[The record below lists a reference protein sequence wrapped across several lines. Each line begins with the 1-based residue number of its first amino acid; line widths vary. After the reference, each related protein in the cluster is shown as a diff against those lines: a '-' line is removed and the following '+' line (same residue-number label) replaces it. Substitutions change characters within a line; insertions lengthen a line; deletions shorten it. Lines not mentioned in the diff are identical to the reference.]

1 MKRSGVTE
9 NAYVEKKMTA
19 GVRHAKI
26 ACVIALV
33 VLVALVI
40 DCEMRGQSRAASE
53 GIGYI
58 FVVMLARW
66 LFDGLESIIGLL
78 CSLKTAP
85 STGTKFPD
93 AAFSQQP
100 APTSAPRQPTPQQ
113 PMTQDDPAHWPK
125 QEPMETGI
133 DVAAAL
139 RAAEDLDRN

>member
-1 MKRSGVTE
+1 MKRSEVTE

-58 FVVMLARW
+58 FVVLLARW

-93 AAFSQQP
+93 AAFPQRP
-100 APTSAPRQPTPQQ
+100 APTSAPQQ
-113 PMTQDDPAHWPK
+113 PMTHDDPANWPK
-125 QEPMETGI
+125 QEPMQTGI
-133 DVAAAL
+133 DVEAAL
-139 RAAEDLDRN
+139 RAAKEINRN